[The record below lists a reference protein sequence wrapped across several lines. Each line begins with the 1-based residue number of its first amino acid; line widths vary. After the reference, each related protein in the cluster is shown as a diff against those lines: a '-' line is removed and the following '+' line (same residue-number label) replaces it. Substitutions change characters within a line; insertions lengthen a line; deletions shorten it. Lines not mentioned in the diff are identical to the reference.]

1 MNPTVWSDARILQ
14 SPTWVETVR
23 ALPFLPE
30 AGLSRGRRL
39 RTALLNSRLVLRS
52 VKEGDILIFGND
64 SPTSAT
70 LYCLLAAMRNQR
82 PVVVRSDP
90 LLRYPRSPL
99 KKMLVCLS
107 MQAVD
112 KLLVWAPTVV
122 ERYHSVYGIPK
133 HKMLAIPFHHSLAGY
148 QIEPSQGNYVFSGG
162 NSARDYT
169 TLLRAVHDLDIPFT
183 VCTGLKISENVPAH
197 VSVRTVSPGEF
208 RQLMAQARFVVLPL
222 DMTDLR
228 TTGQQSYLNAM
239 AMGKLV
245 IVTDTVDAPFHI
257 ENGVT
262 GILTPSRDV
271 DALREAIIWAW
282 QNPGEAE
289 RIGHRAKEVA
299 APMDTEWWCKQV
311 LEVAYQLHA
320 ERKGTR

>member
-1 MNPTVWSDARILQ
+1 MSPTVWSEARISQ

-23 ALPFLPE
+23 TLPFLPE
-30 AGLSRGRRL
+30 ANRSRGHRL
-39 RTALLNSRLVLRS
+39 RTALLNSRLALRL
-52 VKEGDILIFGND
+52 VKERDILILDNT
-64 SPTSAT
+64 SPTSAM
-70 LYCLLAAMRNQR
+70 LYCLLVAPRNRR
-82 PVVVRSDP
+82 PTVMSFDP

-99 KKMLVCLS
+99 KKVLVRLS

-112 KLLVWAPTVV
+112 RLLVWAPTVV

-133 HKMLAIPFHHSLAGY
+133 HKMLAIPFHHTLAGY
-148 QIEPSQGNYVFSGG
+148 QFEPSQGNYVFSGG

-169 TLLRAVHDLDIPFT
+169 TLLRAIHDLDIPFV
-183 VCTGLKISENVPAH
+183 VCTSLNMLENIPVH
-197 VSVRTVSPGEF
+197 MSVRTVTPGEF

-282 QNPGEAE
+282 QNPGEVE
-289 RIGHRAKEVA
+289 RIGHQAKEVA

-311 LEVAYQLHA
+311 LEVAYRLHA
-320 ERKGTR
+320 ERKG